1 MGGFVGLFVA
11 LNSFTLIH
19 NGMEGRGV
27 KGDKCTRGQGREN
40 VCSLREGSRE
50 REMYH
55 VHVPPFCPSS
65 YFKILLPLP
74 YGTGYNL

>member
-40 VCSLREGSRE
+40 VCSLRGIERE
-50 REMYH
+50 RNVSCVCSTFLSQQLFQDTAAAIWH
-55 VHVPPFCPSS
+55 W
-65 YFKILLPLP
+65 L
-74 YGTGYNL
+74 